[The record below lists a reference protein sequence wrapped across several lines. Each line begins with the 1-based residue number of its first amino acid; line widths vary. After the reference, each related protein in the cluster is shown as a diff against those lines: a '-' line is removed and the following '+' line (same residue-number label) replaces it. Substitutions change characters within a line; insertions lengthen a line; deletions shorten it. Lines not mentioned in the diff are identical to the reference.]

1 MTRWSERVQ
10 TIKGVP
16 MADRDVVIDALREL
30 VEALDRRVTHVERLG
45 EARIARD
52 AAALRKEA
60 VNRIQEL
67 AAASD
72 RDTREAQRSGGV
84 LTDDGGPLRTE
95 E

>member
-1 MTRWSERVQ
+1 
-10 TIKGVP
+10 
-16 MADRDVVIDALREL
+16 MADSDLVIRALREL
-30 VEALDRRVTHVERLG
+30 VEALDRRVAHVERLG
-45 EARIARD
+45 EARIARE

-84 LTDDGGPLRTE
+84 MTDDGGPLGKE